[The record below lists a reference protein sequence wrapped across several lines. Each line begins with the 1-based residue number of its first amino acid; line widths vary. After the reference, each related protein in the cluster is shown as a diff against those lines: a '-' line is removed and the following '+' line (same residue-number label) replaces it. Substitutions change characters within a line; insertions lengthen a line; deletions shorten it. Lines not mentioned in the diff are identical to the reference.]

1 MSEILKQV
9 GLCPQC
15 GAPLKGGAA
24 LKSGAPMDPAV
35 ALELDRTLY
44 DLEALAVE
52 ASEDKAYD
60 ESAKVR
66 VTQQDIRNLLEKRR
80 KGHK

>member
-15 GAPLKGGAA
+15 GAPLKGGA
-24 LKSGAPMDPAV
+24 PMDPAA

-80 KGHK
+80 KTHK